1 MRYIF
6 VVLMILS
13 FIDSIKAQ
21 DNIESSSKKD
31 SKLSMQSIESSR
43 VDSKESIESIE
54 SSRAYS
60 HTNNADSK
68 ESKENKQN
76 IESKNADSKQ
86 NTKSSYA
93 HNHSHNEDSKDS
105 IESKNADSKE
115 SIESSNAHSH
125 SHADSIDSNHNHS
138 HSHSADSNTHKIE
151 SVITTGSAMQSDVIE
166 IPGHVDVVKEKQ
178 INETTNAKVA
188 DVVKKLA
195 GVRVDNDV
203 GFNPRPQIKIRGL
216 NYGTLIMLDNVILT
230 DLEGENRLLNQIS
243 LFDVKR
249 VEVARGAF
257 SSLYG
262 TNAIGGVINFITS
275 MPKSFE
281 IESVAGFGSEFIPDT
296 ADKNL
301 AKLYFSIGNAF
312 LDKKL
317 RLKFSAGL
325 TTTQGYASYP
335 VYVSAKPPN
344 TNGGYTD
351 KAGRYVIGDGGRRE
365 YKIWDTRLKLEY
377 DIGDS
382 GLLSSMFSLSNHN
395 YEMVKPKSYITD
407 STNQPIYTLP
417 NGGGTP
423 FVGSGFGG
431 IGSYTHFL
439 GNIAYTHFF
448 DSGELKI
455 SLSSVNL
462 FSRWHDAKS
471 SATPKPNLA
480 GGSGYT
486 QDITTSSNYLD
497 IIHHHHFSDI
507 HALTSA
513 LQFRYLN
520 FDMLYFNLS
529 NWLDSKSVAGSA
541 YQGAGGM
548 AFVASG
554 FVNWEARWLEN
565 LTSILGA
572 RYDYWLNFSSYAFG
586 GAVSGAITNSSKSN
600 FSPKFSLNYQ
610 PLDSI
615 IFKTSIGSGFRMPTI
630 REKFQS
636 PHGNEV
642 WQSAPHLKNET
653 GLSFEIGAE
662 TDFKYAHLHLYYFHT
677 ELYDM
682 IYRIGA
688 GNAADPFRYDNA
700 GQGRING
707 VEVIL
712 NVPIWR
718 ALRLESNYTLT
729 MARVIKNS
737 ANPRSI
743 GKQLVNVPEHMANIS
758 LIWDGS
764 ELDSNR
770 VNGASSGASNA
781 MESSDLDSLASKVNS
796 VSDKGHKRNWANGFY
811 GSIWAYFTSAFYND
825 DINSA
830 PLYHTFRN
838 YDAQFTLNAK
848 LGYIFNNGIDISAS
862 FLNMTNNR
870 FYDSY
875 LVPGSSFYLQT
886 RYKL

>member
-6 VVLMILS
+6 VVLMILA

-21 DNIESSSKKD
+21 DNMESSSKKD
-31 SKLSMQSIESSR
+31 SKVLKQNIESSR

-54 SSRAYS
+54 SGRAYS

-68 ESKENKQN
+68 ESKESKQN
-76 IESKNADSKQ
+76 IESKS
-86 NTKSSYA
+86 T
-93 HNHSHNEDSKDS
+93 DSKDS
-105 IESKNADSKE
+105 
-115 SIESSNAHSH
+115 
-125 SHADSIDSNHNHS
+125 NH
-138 HSHSADSNTHKIE
+138 SNTHKIE

-178 INETTNAKVA
+178 INETTNSKVA

-335 VYVSAKPPN
+335 VYVSAKPQG
-344 TNGGYTD
+344 TNGDYTD

-365 YKIWDTRLKLEY
+365 YKIWDTRLKAEY
-377 DIGDS
+377 DIGES

-395 YEMVKPKSYITD
+395 YEMVKPKSYITNA
-407 STNQPIYTLP
+407 TNQPIYTLP
-417 NGGGTP
+417 NSGDTP

-529 NWLDSKSVAGSA
+529 NWLDSKSALGSA

-554 FVNWEARWLEN
+554 FVNWEARWLDN

-636 PHGNEV
+636 PHGSEV

-653 GLSFEIGAE
+653 GLSFEIGSEA
-662 TDFKYAHLHLYYFHT
+662 DFKYAHLHLYYFHT

-688 GNAADPFRYDNA
+688 GSANDPYRYDNA

-707 VEVIL
+707 VEVIV

-770 VNGASSGASNA
+770 ASGASSGASGA
-781 MESSDLDSLASKVNS
+781 MESSELDSKSLASKVNS
-796 VSDKGHKRNWANGFY
+796 VSDKGRKRNWANGFY

>member
-6 VVLMILS
+6 VVLMMLA

-21 DNIESSSKKD
+21 DNIESKV
-31 SKLSMQSIESSR
+31 SMQNIESSR
-43 VDSKESIESIE
+43 VDSKESKESIE
-54 SSRAYS
+54 SSRAHS
-60 HTNNADSK
+60 HTTNADSK
-68 ESKENKQN
+68 DSIKSKSTESKNIESNQADSKLSMQN
-76 IESKNADSKQ
+76 IESKN
-86 NTKSSYA
+86 
-93 HNHSHNEDSKDS
+93 EDSKES
-105 IESKNADSKE
+105 TESKNTESNQADSKE
-115 SIESSNAHSH
+115 SHSH
-125 SHADSIDSNHNHS
+125 TDSKDSNH
-138 HSHSADSNTHKIE
+138 SNTHKIE

-335 VYVSAKPPN
+335 VYVSAKPQG

-365 YKIWDTRLKLEY
+365 YKIWDTRLKAEY

-395 YEMVKPKSYITD
+395 YEMVKPKSYITNA
-407 STNQPIYTLP
+407 TNQPIYTLP
-417 NGGGTP
+417 NGGDTP

-520 FDMLYFNLS
+520 FDMLFFNLS
-529 NWLDSKSVAGSA
+529 DWLDSKSVAGSA

-554 FVNWEARWLEN
+554 FVNWEARWLDN

-636 PHGNEV
+636 PHGSEV

-662 TDFKYAHLHLYYFHT
+662 ADFKYAHLHLYYFHT

-688 GNAADPFRYDNA
+688 GSAADPFRYDNA

-707 VEVIL
+707 VEVIV

-770 VNGASSGASNA
+770 VNGANGAGA
-781 MESSDLDSLASKVNS
+781 MESSDLDSLASKLNS
-796 VSDKGHKRNWANGFY
+796 VSDKGRKRNWANGFY

-825 DINSA
+825 DINSP

-875 LVPGSSFYLQT
+875 LVPGASFYLQT